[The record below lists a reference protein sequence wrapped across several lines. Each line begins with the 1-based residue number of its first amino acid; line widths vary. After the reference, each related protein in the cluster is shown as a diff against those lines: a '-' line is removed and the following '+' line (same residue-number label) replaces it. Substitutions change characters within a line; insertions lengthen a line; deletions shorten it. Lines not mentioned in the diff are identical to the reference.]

1 MMSTVEAAK
10 EQMRRKSSCVGVV
23 IVHYFRYDDLV
34 DLLEQLGADE
44 MVEEANIVVC
54 DNGSNPG
61 EVEFLRAQYPAVKI
75 NRLSN
80 IGYGAA
86 ANLGVS
92 ALSMRCNHV
101 FVATHELKL
110 EPGCLKIL
118 SGALDRDE
126 RLGMAGPLLK
136 RTDEPKVTWSAGG
149 GVSRIRKMP
158 YHRLGMTSDSTDC
171 DWLDGS
177 AIMFRR
183 KAFEDLNGFADCFFL
198 YFEDVELG
206 LVANAMGWS
215 VRCIAGAGAYQT
227 PGGHLD
233 HRLAVRNLAWTLR
246 SRGYVI
252 AYILWILE
260 NTGRIVIGTVGK
272 PRGALSRQR
281 MRFGALLEAL
291 RLPDELKSRRS
302 STTVKGVQL

>member
-1 MMSTVEAAK
+1 MMSTVGASK
-10 EQMRRKSSCVGVV
+10 GQMTRKTCVGVV

-34 DLLEQLGADE
+34 DLLEQLSADE
-44 MVEEANIVVC
+44 MVEQANIVVC

-61 EVEFLRAQYPAVKI
+61 EVEFIEAEYPAVI
-75 NRLSN
+75 VNRLKN

-92 ALSMRCNHV
+92 ALSLRCNHV

-110 EPGCLKIL
+110 EPGCLRIL
-118 SGALDRDE
+118 SAALDRDA

-136 RTDEPKVTWSAGG
+136 RADDTNVTWSAGG
-149 GVSRIRKMP
+149 RISKIRKMP
-158 YHRLGMTSDSTDC
+158 YHRLGLMSGSSDC

-183 KAFEDLNGFADCFFL
+183 KAFEEANGFADCFFL

-206 LVANAMGWS
+206 LVANAMGWR
-215 VRCIAGAGAYQT
+215 VRCIADAGAYQT

-246 SRGYVI
+246 SRRYVI

-260 NTGRIVIGTVGK
+260 NTGRIVIGTIGK
-272 PRGALSRQR
+272 PRGALARQR
-281 MRFGALLEAL
+281 MRFGAILEAL
-291 RLPDELKSRRS
+291 RLPNELKSRRS